1 MKAMRLAKI
10 VELVEKNEIYTQ
22 EDLLVLLAKE
32 GISTTQATISR
43 DIKELNLVKT
53 ITEDGKYKYT
63 TTRKKK
69 SDSMEK
75 KIRAV
80 FVESVISVDYAL
92 NTVVIKCHTGM
103 ANAACASL
111 DSMAEMEG
119 IVGTLAGDDT
129 IFVLMRTEKMA
140 EHLTSHIREMTGQTD

>member
-69 SDSMEK
+69 SDYMAK
-75 KIRAV
+75 KFQAV

-103 ANAACASL
+103 ANAACASV

>member
-75 KIRAV
+75 KFRAV

-129 IFVLMRTEKMA
+129 IFVLMRTEEMA
-140 EHLTSHIREMTGQTD
+140 AHLTGRIQEMTGLAN